1 MEQSYAAWCGL
12 VLIAGTAGLWWFV
25 FPDFPEV
32 AVGDGLLAG
41 AVASVLT
48 GMFGRVA

>member
-1 MEQSYAAWCGL
+1 MEQRYATCCGL
-12 VLIAGTAGLWWFV
+12 VLIAGTVVLWWFV
-25 FPDFPEV
+25 FPEFPEV